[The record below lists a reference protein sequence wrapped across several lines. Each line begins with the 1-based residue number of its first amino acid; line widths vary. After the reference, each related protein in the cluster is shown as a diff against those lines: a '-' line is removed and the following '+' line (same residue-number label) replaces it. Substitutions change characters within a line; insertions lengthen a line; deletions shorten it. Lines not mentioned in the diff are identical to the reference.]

1 MSLTK
6 QELRESL
13 KTARL
18 ALSEKDRQRKSTA
31 ILARLKTVIDWSQV
45 RSIHCFEP
53 ISELGEVDVKISELN
68 KSSINLN
75 NIYYTSRKKDKN
87 WEVVPLKSKIPIPDG
102 FDVIIVP
109 MLGFDKTL
117 NRIGYGGGYYDK
129 FLANQPDA
137 QKIGVCFEQGKVE
150 HIPAE
155 PHDIPLDII
164 ITEEKVYSSV

>member
-75 NIYYTSRKKDKN
+75 NIYYTSRKIYKN
-87 WEVVPLKSKIPIPDG
+87 W
-102 FDVIIVP
+102 
-109 MLGFDKTL
+109 
-117 NRIGYGGGYYDK
+117 
-129 FLANQPDA
+129 
-137 QKIGVCFEQGKVE
+137 
-150 HIPAE
+150 
-155 PHDIPLDII
+155 
-164 ITEEKVYSSV
+164 

>member
-1 MSLTK
+1 
-6 QELRESL
+6 
-13 KTARL
+13 
-18 ALSEKDRQRKSTA
+18 
-31 ILARLKTVIDWSQV
+31 
-45 RSIHCFEP
+45 
-53 ISELGEVDVKISELN
+53 
-68 KSSINLN
+68 
-75 NIYYTSRKKDKN
+75 
-87 WEVVPLKSKIPIPDG
+87 
-102 FDVIIVP
+102 